1 MLGGRFCKGKI
12 ASGSAQMIE
21 QLVAENLAR
30 PDTVRAT
37 VPNRRRTWVEAR
49 KIVGRRLWHQRTDL
63 VEYLIERRIA

>member
-1 MLGGRFCKGKI
+1 
-12 ASGSAQMIE
+12 MIE